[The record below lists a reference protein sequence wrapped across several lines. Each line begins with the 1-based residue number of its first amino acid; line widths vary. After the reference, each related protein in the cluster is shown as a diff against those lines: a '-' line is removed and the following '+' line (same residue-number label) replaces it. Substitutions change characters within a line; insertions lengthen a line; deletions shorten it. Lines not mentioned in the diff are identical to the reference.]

1 MDEAHNLG
9 DEARGSKFELVLSAI
24 KQNMK
29 EANFLLLSPFI
40 SNAREISEWLA
51 DSPRNAETISIE
63 WAPTR
68 QYVGCN
74 LLDSKKT
81 RSFLQFYKSP
91 RNQLGTENVEIAL
104 NLSPRAVKDELGLKS
119 VDNTVRLCTVLN
131 DFISQEGNVLVLC
144 GGRGTTMKLASYAKI
159 YFESKD
165 MLQDMSNDEEI
176 RRAIEIVKLENG
188 EMIL

>member
-1 MDEAHNLG
+1 M
-9 DEARGSKFELVLSAI
+9 
-24 KQNMK
+24 
-29 EANFLLLSPFI
+29 
-40 SNAREISEWLA
+40 
-51 DSPRNAETISIE
+51 
-63 WAPTR
+63 
-68 QYVGCN
+68 
-74 LLDSKKT
+74 
-81 RSFLQFYKSP
+81 
-91 RNQLGTENVEIAL
+91 GTENVEIAL

-188 EMIL
+188 ENDPLIECLKCGICYHNSGLSSLVKETIEDLVRNNK